1 MKTTKYSLLSLLFLG
16 LVFFSGCD
24 DDDDGGGPT
33 EEEVITDVTLSL
45 TPISGGDVVSLT
57 FVDRDGDGG
66 DDPVIT
72 GGTLQAGTT
81 YDGSIQFF
89 NRSGDEDENVTLEIE
104 EEDDEH
110 QVFYEFDGVAATAAY
125 VDQDGA
131 GNPVGLLTLVVAA
144 AATEGTLTVTLRHEP
159 AKDAAGVSEGL
170 IANAG
175 GETDVEVVFPLTIE

>member
-16 LVFFSGCD
+16 VLFFAGCE
-24 DDDDGGGPT
+24 DDDGSGPT

-66 DDPVIT
+66 DDPTIT
-72 GGTLQAGTT
+72 GGTLQSGTT
-81 YDGSIQFF
+81 YNGSIQFF

-110 QVFYEFDGVAATAAY
+110 QVFYEFSGVAATAAY

-131 GNPVGLLTLVVAA
+131 GNPLGLLTLIVAA

-159 AKDAAGVSEGL
+159 DKAADGVSSGL

-175 GETDVEVVFPLTIE
+175 GETDVEVVFPITIE